1 MFTAPKIIN
10 SSASEVCATLNDSVK
25 IYCTFNASTI
35 HRATIVVWLKDHTV
49 ISGYDNETNPV
60 GGKDNVLSS
69 VLYMKRFTHEDQGEY
84 SCYCYYNQSI
94 VTSTKPVTSDHATVN
109 IHTDCSATGKS
120 EKSKDK
126 LLSQMYVCMVHLTLT
141 ENRIPW
147 TWVIIISTVIIA
159 LCVICTVAAV
169 IYMGRR
175 CKKHGT
181 CL

>member
-25 IYCTFNASTI
+25 IYCTFNTSTI
-35 HRATIVVWLKDHTV
+35 DGATIVVWLKDHTV
-49 ISGYDNETNPV
+49 INGYDNETNPV

-69 VLYMKRFTHEDQGEY
+69 VLYMKRFTHEGQGEY

-94 VTSTKPVTSDHATVN
+94 VTSTRPVTSDHATVN
-109 IHTDCSATGKS
+109 VHIDCSTTGKG
-120 EKSKDK
+120 EKV

-147 TWVIIISTVIIA
+147 TWMIIGIVAVVA
-159 LCVICTVAAV
+159 LCVMCAV

-175 CKKHGT
+175 SKKHGM